1 MSLGHLIGHI
11 LDALVSKT
19 KWNNPK
25 ILSDNVFTLYL
36 CKRNTFS
43 WLNNLYIFLSV
54 PGTLIFIDRPQH
66 VGYLSNKI
74 AEYVLESQYSIKR

>member
-1 MSLGHLIGHI
+1 MMAG
-11 LDALVSKT
+11 DVS
-19 KWNNPK
+19 P
-25 ILSDNVFTLYL
+25 VAM
-36 CKRNTFS
+36 
-43 WLNNLYIFLSV
+43 FLSV